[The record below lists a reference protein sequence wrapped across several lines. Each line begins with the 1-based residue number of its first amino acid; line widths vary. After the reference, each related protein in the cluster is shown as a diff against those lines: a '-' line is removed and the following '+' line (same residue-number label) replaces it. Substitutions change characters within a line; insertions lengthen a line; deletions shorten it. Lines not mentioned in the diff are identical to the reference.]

1 MTTLNPRK
9 KRRAFLTGLGSILD
23 LNGQTT
29 YRRAQKLLPPPAPQR
44 NMNEELLLASAQ
56 MSSEKTRSYSRK

>member
-9 KRRAFLTGLGSILD
+9 KRRAFLTGLGSVLD

-29 YRRAQKLLPPPAPQR
+29 YRRAQKLLPTPAPRR
-44 NMNEELLLASAQ
+44 NMNEALLLASAQ
-56 MSSEKTRSYSRK
+56 MSLEKTGFHPRK